1 MADEAEVKGV
11 VSLNIDDAKA
21 QVDSLITYAEDKG
34 DDLHGKLEAALSA
47 SVVGGGGKMGDIF
60 GFSKAF
66 KDNQASMSNLAGWTK
81 SMRQEFAETG
91 KIGNAA
97 YLTVLDALQQ
107 AEKASKTYVDSLT
120 AIKTTF
126 GGISKATGIA
136 GAAILTGL
144 VGLVVGAS
152 ADEDALSRLG
162 QAMKATGEWS
172 QTAQDNFEGQAEA
185 LLRLSGMDK
194 TATIE
199 AMSMGKAYGLTND
212 QITALLPHLAD
223 LQEGPLHIPLSTS
236 FKLMTNAL
244 AGSTAMLS
252 RYGIHVKASADG
264 TISFQA
270 ILDALSASTGQAEA
284 AGKRLS
290 GQLNILKGTT
300 KELASSFGE
309 QLIPEVQK
317 VITWAQ
323 KLVDEFDKMSP
334 AQKKSSIV
342 TAEWAAGILLATS
355 VITGIIS
362 KLAGFLLAVQTI
374 QASPAMAWFS
384 TFISGLVGGAAG
396 LFALPFTVGLAAIKM
411 ANSDTW
417 AAQREKMLN
426 AFNPTYGQSP
436 GGVYGIGAQ
445 GGHGGTTSQ
454 YLNMG
459 PGATINQ
466 GYGGD
471 VGIHLGGAGTTLG
484 ASTLG
489 VLSDEAKAA
498 NEDLTA
504 KIFKLANTSLAN
516 DLQVLTLEAEKL
528 RTIQGIDKALVDKWE
543 SGQKALLIKE
553 AKQGYKDELYAAT
566 HTPEE
571 TALYDLRKHIDEMVA
586 GGGVTK
592 AQGNALYNIEAAK
605 KNVSAKEFAPVSVEG
620 TNVSPLMGFIAS
632 LQGGKEKKQTLL
644 VDVKI
649 DGKTIKV
656 DTNSALSHE
665 NIEKIGRAVITQ
677 MMNNKSWSFAG
688 G

>member
-1 MADEAEVKGV
+1 MADEAEVRGV

-21 QVDSLITYAEDKG
+21 QMDSLVTYAEGKG

-47 SVVGGGGKMGDIF
+47 SVDSRGGGKIADIF
-60 GFSKAF
+60 GFGKAF
-66 KDNQASMSNLAGWTK
+66 KDNQVAMSNLAGWTK
-81 SMRQEFAETG
+81 SMRQEFADTG

-97 YLTVLDALQQ
+97 YITVLDAIKQ
-107 AEKASKTYVDSLT
+107 ADAASKTYVDSLT

-136 GAAILTGL
+136 GAAIVTGL
-144 VGLVVGAS
+144 VGLVTAAS
-152 ADEDALSRLG
+152 SDEDALSRLG
-162 QAMKATGEWS
+162 QAMKATGSWS
-172 QTAQDNFEGQAEA
+172 QVAQDNFEGQAEA

-244 AGSTAMLS
+244 AGSTTMLA
-252 RYGIHVKASADG
+252 RYGIHIKASADG

-270 ILDALSASTGQAEA
+270 ILNALSASSGQAEA

-290 GQLNILKGTT
+290 GQLDILKGTS
-300 KELASSFGE
+300 KELASSFGD
-309 QLIPEVQK
+309 QLIPEAQK
-317 VITWAQ
+317 LVTWAQ
-323 KLVDEFDKMSP
+323 KLVDEFAKLTP
-334 AQKKSSIV
+334 EEKKSAIK

-355 VITGIIS
+355 YITGMVAN
-362 KLAGFLLAVQTI
+362 LAKFLLAIQTL
-374 QASPAMAWFS
+374 QASPAVAW
-384 TFISGLVGGAAG
+384 LVRLLASLGIVSLGTAA
-396 LFALPFTVGLAAIKM
+396 AVVLPIAAIAALAYGDR
-411 ANSDTW
+411 ANRNAVSAADTFFPSGIPSSV
-417 AAQREKMLN
+417 QGKTSN
-426 AFNPTYGQSP
+426 YYSNPDRLP
-436 GGVYGIGAQ
+436 VP
-445 GGHGGTTSQ
+445 TTI
-454 YLNMG
+454 
-459 PGATINQ
+459 TQ

-471 VGIHLGGAGTTLG
+471 VGIHLGGEGTNIKQPT
-484 ASTLG
+484 A
-489 VLSDEAKAA
+489 LSDEAKAA

-504 KIFKLANTSLAN
+504 KIFKLANTGLAN
-516 DLQVLTLEAEKL
+516 SLQVLTLEAEKL
-528 RTIQGIDKALVDKWE
+528 RTIQGIDRSLVDKWE
-543 SGQKALLIKE
+543 TGQKALLIKE

-566 HTPEE
+566 HTSEE
-571 TALYDLRKHIDEMVA
+571 TDLYNTRKRMDDMVA
-586 GGGVTK
+586 AGSMTK
-592 AQGNALYNIEAAK
+592 AQGNELYNIEAAK
-605 KNVSAKEFAPVSVEG
+605 KKVSTKEFAPVSVEG

>member
-1 MADEAEVKGV
+1 MGDEAEVRGV

-21 QVDSLITYAEDKG
+21 QLDALGSYAESQ
-34 DDLHGKLEAALSA
+34 DLHGKLEASLNA
-47 SVVGGGGKMGDIF
+47 SGGKMGDIF
-60 GFSKAF
+60 GFGKAF
-66 KDNQASMSNLAGWTK
+66 KDNQAAMSNLKGWTAG
-81 SMRQEFAETG
+81 MRKEFAETG
-91 KIGNAA
+91 VVGKGMFLQVTQAMQEA
-97 YLTVLDALQQ
+97 DA
-107 AEKASKTYVDSLT
+107 ASKTYVDSLT
-120 AIKTTF
+120 AIKSTF

-136 GAAILTGL
+136 GAAIVTGL
-144 VGLVVGAS
+144 IGLVAGAS

-223 LQEGPLHIPLSTS
+223 LQEGPLHIPLATS

-252 RYGIHVKASADG
+252 RYGIHVKESADG
-264 TISFQA
+264 TVSFEA
-270 ILDALSASTGQAEA
+270 ILKALSASTGQAEA

-290 GQLNILKGTT
+290 GQLNILKGTSR
-300 KELASSFGE
+300 ELASSFGE
-309 QLIPEVQK
+309 QLVPEVQK
-317 VITWAQ
+317 VISWAQ
-323 KLVDEFDKMSP
+323 KLIDEFAKMSP
-334 AQKKSSIV
+334 AQKKSTIA

-362 KLAGFLLAVQTI
+362 KLAGFLLAVQTL

-384 TFISGLVGGAAG
+384 GFIASLVGGAAG
-396 LFALPFTVGLAAIKM
+396 LFALPFTVGLAAIKG
-411 ANSDTW
+411 ANSDAW
-417 AAQREKMLN
+417 AEQRKAILDK
-426 AFNPTYGQSP
+426 AFSGTYGQTST
-436 GGVYGIGAQ
+436 VAQ
-445 GGHGGTTSQ
+445 GGHGGTTNQ
-454 YLNMG
+454 YLNYG
-459 PGATINQ
+459 PPATIKQ
-466 GYGGD
+466 GYSGD
-471 VGIHLGGAGTTLG
+471 VGIHLGGAGTGLA

-489 VLSDEAKAA
+489 IISDEAKAA
-498 NEDLTA
+498 NEDLVS
-504 KIFKLANTSLAN
+504 KIFKLTHTGLAN
-516 DLQVLTLEAEKL
+516 DLQVLTLEAAKL
-528 RTIQGIDKALVDKWE
+528 RTIQGVDLALVNKWE
-543 SGQKALLIKE
+543 AGQKALLVKE

-566 HTPEE
+566 HTAEQ
-571 TALYDLRKHIDEMVA
+571 TTLYDLKKHIDDMVQA
-586 GGGVTK
+586 GSMTK
-592 AQGNALYNIEAAK
+592 AQGTALYNLEAAK
-605 KNVSAKEFAPVSVEG
+605 KTKASATEFAPVSIEG
-620 TNVSPLMGFIAS
+620 TNVSPLLGFIAS